1 MFAIKAAKARSSSPL
16 VCPPHQLNNN
26 RGLSSPQ
33 VFSALFPERL
43 HLKIIVDPPFIF
55 WGLLKAAKPF
65 IAQVTANPLQAALAR
80 EDFFDV

>member
-1 MFAIKAAKARSSSPL
+1 LNAAFITPSL
-16 VCPPHQLNNN
+16 
-26 RGLSSPQ
+26 Q

-65 IAQVTANPLQAALAR
+65 IAQVTCVA
-80 EDFFDV
+80 